1 MSCKGGEMTPRL
13 LIKLCFISL
22 IWTQYFQVELEST
35 GQTQLTL
42 FPSSIVSLSPGDE
55 IGIFDE
61 NGLTNYNNC
70 NNEIGELLVGSGI
83 WTGQQLSIVSIGS
96 VDMCSFGG
104 VQVSGY
110 VAGNPLKIKIYKPST
125 NLEYDAQLTWSVGT
139 GTFGDIIQSVSG
151 IQIVDPYSCEN
162 NNDAM
167 VAFGGCENA
176 VAALGCD
183 FILLEFPYMNHVL
196 LHVIHVQNTAV

>member
-1 MSCKGGEMTPRL
+1 MQRREDDVSFTSKIMLYLFNLDSVLSG
-13 LIKLCFISL
+13 KLRKYRSNTAYFIP
-22 IWTQYFQVELEST
+22 IINN
-35 GQTQLTL
+35 
-42 FPSSIVSLSPGDE
+42 FPLSGDE

-83 WTGQQLSIVSIGS
+83 WTGQQLNIVSIGS

-110 VAGNPLKIKIYKPST
+110 VAGNPLKVKIYKPST
-125 NLEYDAQLTWSVGT
+125 NLEYDAQLTWSLGT
-139 GTFGDIIQSVSG
+139 GTFGDIIQSVSE
-151 IQIVDPYSCEN
+151 IEIVDPHSCED

-167 VAFGGCENA
+167 TAFGGCEK
-176 VAALGCD
+176 CSCC
-183 FILLEFPYMNHVL
+183 IRM
-196 LHVIHVQNTAV
+196 